1 MINIQ
6 YEFYHYSILN
16 IWSSELRALSMGFQ
30 VWTTNLEAIVDAF
43 SCELQDPRRQA
54 GKTISIAVTFLYC
67 LLLHYPLGYLL
78 FLQISVGFSSSRIS
92 AKLNDHRLAFEHIPI
107 NQILQWI
114 VFNLAFSVCTKM
126 KLIYASNQ
134 EGKKKPN
141 YILLPQVDWTIINAA
156 LPKPWGRRKSTSK
169 SNLFLFVL

>member
-1 MINIQ
+1 MN
-6 YEFYHYSILN
+6 SIT
-16 IWSSELRALSMGFQ
+16 ILSWIFG

-141 YILLPQVDWTIINAA
+141 YILLPQVDWTKLLM
-156 LPKPWGRRKSTSK
+156 LPYQSPEVGENPPPKAIYFFLYCSGDWRRYTSI
-169 SNLFLFVL
+169 SGS